1 MFEQGFDLQDGPK
14 SLAAIIDA
22 YPDFGQKGQLF
33 RTRRALQGW
42 SKVDPQKTRPPI
54 PWPLVATMV
63 MMMLRKN
70 QKVSALAVM
79 LMFTGYL
86 RPGETLDL
94 QRRDLVPPMPGSKHF
109 ALHLHPAERHQQSK
123 VGLSDE
129 SMLLD
134 SPMIPWLGKAHTG
147 HLLQSFGKTLEEQS
161 GGHGTG
167 PKPLCVV
174 STSTFRA
181 EPRSSP
187 SVEISTRSKT
197 KGKMGLRCNSQKVR
211 SSCTNQP
218 GVSQL
223 TSDCAATMSS
233 ERTTPSPAG
242 PKIFQPQATLKS
254 GSRTIVIELFS
265 GCARLSKACANQG
278 FQVYA
283 YDIDYGQGCNL
294 LDPLVKSNL
303 KKFIKK
309 NASRIALV
317 WMGTPCTT
325 WSRARK
331 LDGGPP
337 PLRDDSA
344 LEGLPNLS
352 TRDAAKILEGTQL
365 RDISAEIALLCFML
379 HIAWVIENPFSSRIW
394 LCESFSQLRT
404 SGADL
409 LRTDFCA
416 YHTPWRKSTGFL
428 VWNFPALK
436 NICSICTCQQGRC
449 SFSGRKHI
457 ILSGKDA
464 SGQWMTR
471 RAQPYPNSMFEKIAI
486 ELHNSF

>member
-1 MFEQGFDLQDGPK
+1 MQYPEHITLLEGRGIVAAIRHKLRSSSEFGRHHLHLNDNMGAVLLCSKGRSGTFGMLRI
-14 SLAAIIDA
+14 SRRIAALVLAADITFHCRWIPSEVNFSDKA
-22 YPDFGQKGQLF
+22 SRKWEHLRVSNAEG
-33 RTRRALQGW
+33 RA
-42 SKVDPQKTRPPI
+42 
-54 PWPLVATMV
+54 
-63 MMMLRKN
+63 
-70 QKVSALAVM
+70 
-79 LMFTGYL
+79 
-86 RPGETLDL
+86 
-94 QRRDLVPPMPGSKHF
+94 
-109 ALHLHPAERHQQSK
+109 
-123 VGLSDE
+123 
-129 SMLLD
+129 
-134 SPMIPWLGKAHTG
+134 
-147 HLLQSFGKTLEEQS
+147 
-161 GGHGTG
+161 
-167 PKPLCVV
+167 KPLCVV

-187 SVEISTRSKT
+187 SVKISTRSKT
-197 KGKMGLRCNSQKVR
+197 KRKMGLRCNSQKVR

-223 TSDCAATMSS
+223 TSDCAATLSS
-233 ERTTPSPAG
+233 EPTTPSPAG

-254 GSRTIVIELFS
+254 SSRTIVIELFS
-265 GCARLSKACANQG
+265 GCARLSKAFANQG

-294 LDPLVKSNL
+294 LDPLVTANL

-352 TRDAAKILEGTQL
+352 TRDAAKILEGNQL

-394 LCESFSQLRT
+394 LCESFAQLRT

-416 YHTPWRKSTGFL
+416 YNTPWRKSSGFL

-471 RAQPYPNSMFEKIAI
+471 RAQPYPNSMCEKIAI
-486 ELHNSF
+486 ELNNSF